1 MGRVRLQRLDD
12 YQSWLFEVQ
21 GRRIAVDPWLT
32 ASHRLPPGH
41 WLFGRR
47 RQAPTPGPEAIASVD
62 AVILTGPFAD
72 HCDPDTLG
80 VLPRT
85 VPIFAQ
91 GIAAKRATQLGFT
104 RVTAMRG
111 GDEATP
117 FPGTKLRAVQ
127 PGFPYRHNSIG
138 FVIEGDGARAG
149 FETHVIDLQRH
160 GKQLEGLDLLVV
172 PVQGVW
178 LMGVPFVMAPEKV
191 RRIVDAL
198 KPRQVVVTGNDPE
211 KGHGLLSSAML
222 FYRGSV
228 AEFAASMA
236 PSTSR
241 FVDLNAGQTLDVGA
255 QAST

>member
-1 MGRVRLQRLDD
+1 MRLHRLDD

-47 RQAPTPGPEAIASVD
+47 REAPSPGPEAIASVD
-62 AVILTGPFAD
+62 AVVLTGPFAD
-72 HCDPDTLG
+72 HCDPDTLS

-91 GIAAKRATQLGFT
+91 GIAAKRAAKLGFT

-111 GDEATP
+111 GDEASL
-117 FPGTKLRAVQ
+117 FPGTKLHAVQ

-138 FVIEGDGARAG
+138 FVLEGDGARAG
-149 FETHVIDLQRH
+149 FETHVIDLKRH
-160 GKQLEGLDLLVV
+160 GPRFEGLDLLVV

-178 LMGVPFVMAPEKV
+178 LMGVPFVMAPERV
-191 RRIVDAL
+191 RDILDVL
-198 KPRQVVVTGNDPE
+198 KPKQVVATGNDPD
-211 KGHGLLSSAML
+211 KGHGVLSSVML

-228 AEFAASMA
+228 GGFGASMA
-236 PSTSR
+236 GSASR
-241 FVDLNAGQTLDVGA
+241 FVDLVAGQTLEVSA
-255 QAST
+255 PSTR